1 MNEKLLKPDY
11 LFEVSW
17 EICNKVGGIHTVIS
31 TKALTL
37 VDEYKNNLIL
47 IGPDVWRDTE
57 NNPEFIEDPQLL
69 ISWRNKAFEE
79 GLRVRV
85 GRWNITGKPI
95 VILVDFTSYFSAKND
110 IFKFFWEEYRLD
122 SISGQW
128 DYVEPALFGYSA
140 GKVIESFTRFQLS
153 LRHRIVAQFHE
164 WMTGIGLLYLKK
176 AMPQIG
182 TIFTTHATVMGRC
195 LAGNGMPLYGKLEVY
210 NADTKALE
218 FNVVSKQSLEKT
230 AAIHADCYTTVS
242 EITAKECAQ
251 FHGKAVDVVTPN
263 GFENSFVPEGD
274 EFKLRRIE
282 ARVKFYEVAEALLAH
297 DVSKNAMIVG
307 ISGRYEFK
315 NKGLDVFIDALG
327 KLNECGNLDRE
338 VLAFILI
345 PGGHHGPRKD
355 VFKNLHDKGNENIEV
370 LSNTYITH
378 YLNEPEY
385 DPILHRIRTAGL
397 FNSSSERVKVF
408 FVPSYLN
415 GDDGIFNMPYY
426 DLLIG
431 MDISVFPS
439 YYEPWGYTP
448 LESLAFHVPTIT
460 TSLAGFGLWVQEYY
474 KKDHPGIDVINRNDE
489 NDSFVVEEI
498 AKALCKYSTLSLKE
512 QEVFRDN
519 ASEVSLIA
527 LWSKQLQYYRLAFS
541 NALLKVQARTHQY
554 VDVEREEQLPNIER
568 KFRVNQ
574 PNWVRLL
581 IQKNIPEKLTALDEL
596 SHNLWWC
603 WNPDAVE
610 LFETIDKKLWYECEQ
625 NPILLLEKISFKRF
639 QELENDTVFIEKLN
653 RVHKHFKDYMHQKY
667 GRKGPKI
674 GYFSMEFGLHI
685 SLKLYS
691 GGLGVLAGDY
701 LKEASDRNLPLVGI
715 GLFYKYGYFT
725 QQLSSTGQQIASYD
739 LQNFSQTVAKPVRHE
754 NGKWK
759 TISIAFPGRNI
770 YARLWRVDVGRT
782 ELYLL
787 DTDFEDN
794 ISEDRFITHHLYGGD
809 WENRFKQE
817 MLLGIGGVRA
827 LKILG
832 VDSDV
837 FHLNEGHAAFAGL
850 ERLRSLIV
858 DERFSFPESLEM
870 VRASSLFTTHTP
882 VPAGHDSFAEDILR
896 TYMSHYP
903 DRLGIT
909 WDQFMDLGKINSGD
923 VTERFSMSHLAANLS
938 QEMNG
943 VSMLHGDVSKK
954 MFAGLWPGYFASEN
968 HVGYVTNGVHYP
980 TWASYEWRVLL
991 EGNGQEKSYDNNPIW
1006 DRINSIPE
1014 GKIWG
1019 IRNAQRKR
1027 LIDYIRTRL
1036 VSPQIVKYESPRQI
1050 VEIQDRLRDDVLT
1063 IGFARRFATYK
1074 RAHLLIRDLERLDKL
1089 VNNPKMPVQFIFAGK
1104 AHPHDKAGQD
1114 LIRTIVEVTKMPQF
1128 IGRILFLQNYD
1139 MELAR
1144 KMTQGVDIWLNTP
1157 TRPLEASGTSGM
1169 KAVMNGGL
1177 HFSVLDGWWVEGYK
1191 EGAGWALPQERTY
1204 NQQEFQDEL
1213 DAEMLYTII
1222 ENEITPAF
1230 YHRNADDIPSDWVS
1244 FIKKSVSEVAS
1255 NFTTTRMMEDYEQ
1268 RFYHKLYVRSNRLKE
1283 EDSDLAKRISN
1294 WKKRV
1299 SRHWDSMEI
1308 ISAEQF
1314 DTSRQAIVL
1323 GKEYSSE
1330 VIIDLGSLMP
1340 DDIGV
1345 ELVIA
1350 DMTMDNEVAIKRTQ
1364 EFDLENVEGKRATFR
1379 LNLVPLEPGVFD
1391 TGIRVYAKNKEL
1403 PHRMDFNLA
1412 RWI

>member
-667 GRKGPKI
+667 GRKGPEI

-1350 DMTMDNEVAIKRTQ
+1350 DMTMDNEVEIKRTQ